1 MKAARTGIIVTVA
14 VLILIM
20 WIYWLPMSAPVRW
33 FCFKVPQSASP
44 DEVVALANRKG
55 FLNVSSFDEV
65 MVLSQQGPIGRL
77 ACDVKF
83 ENNRQVSKE
92 VIDAD

>member
-33 FCFKVPQSASP
+33 FCFNVPRTASP

-55 FLNVSSFDEV
+55 FLNLSSFDEV
-65 MVLSQQGPIGRL
+65 IVLSQQGPIGRL